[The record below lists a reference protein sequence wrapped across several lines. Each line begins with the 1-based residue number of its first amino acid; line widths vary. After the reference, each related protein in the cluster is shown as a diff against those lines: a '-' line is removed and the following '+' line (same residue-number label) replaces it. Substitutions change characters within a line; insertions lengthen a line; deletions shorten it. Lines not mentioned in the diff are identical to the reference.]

1 MILGIVLGYLA
12 ISLAV
17 GWRAGKGSSASS
29 DGFVAGD
36 RTLGTFVMYF
46 ITGATIF
53 SAFAFLGQPAAVY
66 TKGASAFAL
75 LGYGCLGFVPFYW
88 LGPRAARVGRAYG
101 YVTQGEMVA
110 GRFQS
115 PALAIVMALVAI
127 VAFVPYLA
135 LQMQG
140 AGIVLEAIT
149 GGDIGPDVGAALVYG
164 VVLMYVWRSGVL
176 GVGWTNAL
184 QGILMMVLAWI
195 LGLTVPEL
203 MHGGV
208 DEMFD
213 GLVQR
218 DPKMLVPPGYTGT
231 PEPGV
236 VAPWTWSQYS
246 SRLVVMMI
254 GFSFWPHLFM
264 KAFTARN
271 GDVLRRTVVLYPTFL
286 LFLVPIFLLGFAAIG
301 MENPPASAD
310 GILPH
315 LILNLDLSPVLV
327 GLFCA
332 GALAASM
339 SSGDSILHAAASIL
353 VRDGGVRGLRLDLS
367 PERERGAIRALLVV
381 VALVSYL
388 FAVGAFGEFHIVS
401 LLVFAYGP
409 VGQLAPV
416 VIATL
421 CWRRATRHGLLAGL
435 AVGSATIVVC
445 EVMNVKL
452 PVHTGLLALGLNAI
466 TLVLVSICTGQR
478 EPARHERFIDTANQ
492 PTST

>member
-327 GLFCA
+327 GGLDPACGGLDP
-332 GALAASM
+332 GARWRCSRSAIGPQSRTGAR
-339 SSGDSILHAAASIL
+339 GDSRAVGRRGSRQLSLRGRCVRRVPHRQPARVRLRTRRPTRAGGHRHALLAS
-353 VRDGGVRGLRLDLS
+353 RDASRTPRGTRGRQRDDRGLRS
-367 PERERGAIRALLVV
+367 HERE
-381 VALVSYL
+381 VARSHR
-388 FAVGAFGEFHIVS
+388 AVGARLERHHV
-401 LLVFAYGP
+401 GP
-409 VGQLAPV
+409 RLDMH
-416 VIATL
+416 
-421 CWRRATRHGLLAGL
+421 RATRTRAPR
-435 AVGSATIVVC
+435 TI
-445 EVMNVKL
+445 
-452 PVHTGLLALGLNAI
+452 H
-466 TLVLVSICTGQR
+466 
-478 EPARHERFIDTANQ
+478 RHCQ
-492 PTST
+492 PTDFDLA

>member
-1 MILGIVLGYLA
+1 MILGIVIGYLVL
-12 ISLAV
+12 SLAV

-53 SAFAFLGQPAAVY
+53 SAFAFLGQPAEVY
-66 TKGASAFAL
+66 TKGARAFAL
-75 LGYGCLGFVPFYW
+75 LGYGCLGFIPFYW

-101 YVTQGEMVA
+101 FVTQGEMVA

-115 PALAIVMALVAI
+115 PMLAIVLALVAL

-164 VVLMYVWRSGVL
+164 VVLLYVWRSGVL

-195 LGLTVPEL
+195 LGLTVPHL

-208 DEMFD
+208 EAMFD
-213 GLVQR
+213 GLVAR
-218 DPKMLVPPGYTGT
+218 DPALVVPPGYAEATTEGQ
-231 PEPGV
+231 GV
-236 VAPWTWSQYS
+236 PWSWSQYS
-246 SRLVVMMI
+246 SRLIVMMI

-264 KAFTARN
+264 KAFTARS

-310 GILPH
+310 GVLPH

-353 VRDGGVRGLRLDLS
+353 VRDAGVRGLQLDLG
-367 PERERGAIRALLVV
+367 PERERAAIRALLVV

-388 FAVGAFGEFHIVS
+388 LAVGAFGDFEIVG

-445 EVMNVKL
+445 AATEVQL
-452 PVHTGLLALGLNAI
+452 PVHMGLLALALNAI
-466 TLVLVSICTGQR
+466 TLVLVSWRTGQR
-478 EPARHERFIDTANQ
+478 EPGRHDRFIETANR
-492 PTST
+492 PAGR